1 MEKALRIILTLLPH
15 VAVTRVTVGWKTNV
29 ATLDD
34 LVNLTL
40 TLPSILVFVVFFSPN
55 FSSWSSGWEVAGDW
69 EIQGHC
75 LLT

>member
-1 MEKALRIILTLLPH
+1 MEKALRIILTLLPR

-40 TLPSILVFVVFFSPN
+40 TLPSILVFVVVFF
-55 FSSWSSGWEVAGDW
+55 
-69 EIQGHC
+69 
-75 LLT
+75 LLTFLLGPLVGKLQGTGRSRGTVC